1 MSDLKVLGRETHCL
15 IRTMARLK
23 TYDVLIVGAGP
34 AGATLAYLLA
44 KDGVDV
50 LILEKK
56 NLPRY
61 KPCAG
66 GLTRRALA
74 ALPFEVKEVIE
85 DEAYTVRTFIRNDPL
100 FVETEQKPL
109 VSMVM
114 RDRFDEWL
122 VKKAVEEGARIEEGV
137 GFKSLD
143 GSAGHLKVATSRGDF
158 GCRLVVG
165 ADGVNS
171 RVARALGLEVR
182 RQTMVALQ
190 GEVYL
195 SEPCRIEGFRN
206 TAHFDFGVIPK
217 GYAWIFPKK
226 DHLSIGV
233 LTTSRKVK
241 DLRRYFHSYLK
252 LKEMNDCATIQSLR
266 PHLIPFHPDGKNRL
280 STEKGLVVGD
290 ATGFADPITGEGIF
304 HAIKESHMASEVLLD
319 ALRSG
324 YHRLPEY
331 SRWLKQEMME
341 DLQCAQRFAGILY
354 RISALSTKII
364 RTHGGTLGR
373 YHTEVISGTKTYREL
388 FRKTFKL
395 WKLIPAM
402 LSKP

>member
-1 MSDLKVLGRETHCL
+1 MLF
-15 IRTMARLK
+15 RTMSSLN
-23 TYDVLIVGAGP
+23 TYDVVIVGAGP
-34 AGATLAYLLA
+34 AGAILAYLLA
-44 KDGVDV
+44 KEGVDV

-56 NLPRY
+56 TLPRY

-74 ALPFEVKEVIE
+74 ALPFEVKEVVE
-85 DEAYTVRTFIRNDPL
+85 DEAYTIRTFLRNDPL
-100 FVETEQKPL
+100 FVETEQKPV

-114 RDRFDEWL
+114 RDRFDAWL

-137 GFKSLD
+137 TFKSLF
-143 GSAGHLKVATSRGDF
+143 GSAGHLTVATSRGDV

-171 RVARALGLEVR
+171 RVTRALGLEVR
-182 RQTMVALQ
+182 RKTMVAVQ
-190 GEVYL
+190 GEVYP
-195 SEPCRIEGFRN
+195 SDSRQIDGFRN

-217 GYAWIFPKK
+217 GYAWVFPKK

-241 DLRRYFHSYLK
+241 NLRQYFHPYLE
-252 LKEMNDCATIQSLR
+252 LKGLDDRAVIQSLR
-266 PHLIPFHPDGKNRL
+266 PHLIPFHPDRRNRL

-304 HAIKESHMASEVLLD
+304 HAIKESRMASEVLLK

-331 SRWLKQEMME
+331 SRLLKQEMME
-341 DLQCAQRFAGILY
+341 DLQCAQRFAGMLY

-364 RTHGGTLGR
+364 KAHGSTLGR

-388 FRKTFKL
+388 YRKTFKL
-395 WKLIPAM
+395 WKLIPSLAR
-402 LSKP
+402 LGSKQ